1 MLRFDI
7 VEYYGGRES
16 GWEGPEMA
24 LNGIIH
30 ILYVVDM
37 LYDTII
43 SENWGIWDGKNLR
56 VELDISQLFAKNL
69 DTIIE

>member
-1 MLRFDI
+1 
-7 VEYYGGRES
+7 
-16 GWEGPEMA
+16 MA